1 MVAPVSTRKR
11 TGIPLTVVGQDCL
24 FKRLGQRQ
32 FAAKLARLVESI
44 LTSQSESALLSSD
57 QGCASPSSTVIIDR
71 TLSCCRGWCPH
82 SSPRL
87 VRAAG
92 STRDGLPGRRRP
104 DLDTACELLG
114 GVDCAKRKK
123 LRAPVTAE
131 AGHYLRRTKQE
142 IATPPLY
149 RTKTQLAKLSAAA
162 RRPFVEVKKFAP
174 GLADVWASAAP
185 QP

>member
-1 MVAPVSTRKR
+1 V
-11 TGIPLTVVGQDCL
+11 
-24 FKRLGQRQ
+24 
-32 FAAKLARLVESI
+32 LARVVPAFFPAPSAGGRVDKGR
-44 LTSQSESALLSSD
+44 LT
-57 QGCASPSSTVIIDR
+57 
-71 TLSCCRGWCPH
+71 
-82 SSPRL
+82 
-87 VRAAG
+87 
-92 STRDGLPGRRRP
+92 P

-149 RTKTQLAKLSAAA
+149 RTKTQLAKLSTAA